1 MRCLTVFVT
10 LVAMMIFVNNVR
22 AEKAGYSL
30 DQLREVATHIVVGK
44 VIAIYKRT
52 TTDNEHEYTNYVAE
66 IQISKCEKGDEL
78 EPGDLVYARY
88 WRSAWLPGVTPLP
101 GTSGHTGLPAEGETL
116 RVYLAQNAYDGF
128 TKGNDDGGFN
138 VIGTNGFEKLKPGS
152 AKPRPKK

>member
-1 MRCLTVFVT
+1 MRCPKVLAT
-10 LVAMMIFVNNVR
+10 LVAMLILVNNVR
-22 AEKAGYSL
+22 AEKAGYSSE
-30 DQLREVATHIVVGK
+30 QLRQVATHVIVGK

-52 TTDNEHEYTNYVAE
+52 TTDDAHETTNYVAE
-66 IQISKCEKGDEL
+66 IQISKCEKGDDL

-88 WRSAWLPGVTPLP
+88 WRSGWLPGVTPQP
-101 GTSGHTGLPAEGETL
+101 GTSGHVGIPAEGETL

-128 TKGNDDGGFN
+128 TKDNDDGGFN